1 MRDRNRVSERGRVE
15 ENGREWESKI
25 VRVRKPLRTA
35 KEPALVFNFSRGRSE
50 LRKTSTGL

>member
-1 MRDRNRVSERGRVE
+1 MRDRNRVSERVG

-35 KEPALVFNFSRGRSE
+35 KEPALVNM
-50 LRKTSTGL
+50 KTGFKDPETP